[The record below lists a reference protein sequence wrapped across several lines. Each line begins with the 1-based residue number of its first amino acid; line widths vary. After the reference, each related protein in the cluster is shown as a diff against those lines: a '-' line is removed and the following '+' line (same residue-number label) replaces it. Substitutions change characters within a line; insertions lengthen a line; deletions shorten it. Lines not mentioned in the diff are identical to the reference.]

1 VVRVLRTDPE
11 GRTLMGHDVD
21 RGGHAESSRH
31 GPVGCIRL
39 FGEVDC
45 GCADELVQAF
55 NEMFDERP
63 LDQVIVDLRGASFI
77 DSTILGV
84 LVATWKHALR
94 IGVRLVFVKGPP
106 AVHRPFEKTHIADH
120 LTFVQL

>member
-1 VVRVLRTDPE
+1 
-11 GRTLMGHDVD
+11 MGHEC
-21 RGGHAESSRH
+21 GGHAETSRH
-31 GPVGCIRL
+31 GPIGCIRL
-39 FGEVDC
+39 LGEIDG
-45 GCADELVQAF
+45 GCAEELVRVF
-55 NEMFDERP
+55 GGMFAERP

-77 DSTILGV
+77 DSTVLGI

>member
-1 VVRVLRTDPE
+1 
-11 GRTLMGHDVD
+11 MGHEVD
-21 RGGHAESSRH
+21 DGYHAESSRH
-31 GPVGCIRL
+31 GPVGYVRL
-39 FGEVDC
+39 FGELDSHV
-45 GCADELVQAF
+45 AEELAATFGAVF
-55 NEMFDERP
+55 SERP
-63 LDQVIVDLRGASFI
+63 LDQVVVDLRGASFV

-94 IGVRLVFVKGPP
+94 LDVRLVFVKGPP